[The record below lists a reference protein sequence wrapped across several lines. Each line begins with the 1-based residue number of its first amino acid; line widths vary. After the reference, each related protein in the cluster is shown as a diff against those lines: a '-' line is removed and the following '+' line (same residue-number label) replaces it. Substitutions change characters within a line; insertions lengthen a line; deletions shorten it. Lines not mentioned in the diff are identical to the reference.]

1 MDGVRTTVL
10 VLATITTGVTAGF
23 FALYA
28 NAIMPGLRATDDR
41 TFVGAFKA
49 IDRAIINPWFLGGGF
64 FGSLLLT
71 GAAGAL
77 HLGDDW
83 RGALPWIGAALVLHV
98 VVVVITVAVNVP
110 LNDAIK
116 QAGDA
121 AVVDVAAVRAAF
133 NESRWAAAN
142 AVRVVLD
149 VAALAALCV
158 ALVVHG
164 GVET

>member
-1 MDGVRTTVL
+1 
-10 VLATITTGVTAGF
+10 
-23 FALYA
+23 
-28 NAIMPGLRATDDR
+28 
-41 TFVGAFKA
+41 
-49 IDRAIINPWFLGGGF
+49 
-64 FGSLLLT
+64 
-71 GAAGAL
+71 
-77 HLGDDW
+77 
-83 RGALPWIGAALVLHV
+83 